1 MTKYK
6 WNISIEEGNNI
17 AYSTIKKIL
26 LNRTNFKIT
35 LSLLIDILIDKTK
48 HISIKNYKK
57 RKNIVT
63 FLTMQYGSF
72 EKYIESISYFT
83 LNNNIVSYVD
93 TDLNEWEYV

>member
-1 MTKYK
+1 MTQYK
-6 WNISIEEGNNI
+6 WNISLTTGNEI
-17 AYSTIKKIL
+17 AYSIIKNIL
-26 LNRTNFKIT
+26 LNRNNFKIT
-35 LSLLIDILIDKTK
+35 LNLLIDILIDKTK

-72 EKYIESISYFT
+72 EKYIESVSYFT

-93 TDLNEWEYV
+93 TDLNEWEYI